1 MFKINL
7 DVPRYESLVDIKTT
21 DGRGFTPDELAE
33 QCVQK
38 IISVSDNAHPG
49 VRDQARAF
57 SKHIEKLIAYYMRQ
71 AIRSDRTTV
80 YNALNDAGHPEL
92 AELIRRLYHGLYWK
106 LHVYFF
112 QERAS

>member
-7 DVPRYESLVDIKTT
+7 DVPQNENLVEIRTT
-21 DGRGFTPDELAE
+21 EGRGFTPDELAE

-38 IISVSDNAHPG
+38 IISVSNDTHPA

-80 YNALNDAGHPEL
+80 YNALNDAGHPDL
-92 AELIRRLYHGLYWK
+92 AELIRRL
-106 LHVYFF
+106 
-112 QERAS
+112 